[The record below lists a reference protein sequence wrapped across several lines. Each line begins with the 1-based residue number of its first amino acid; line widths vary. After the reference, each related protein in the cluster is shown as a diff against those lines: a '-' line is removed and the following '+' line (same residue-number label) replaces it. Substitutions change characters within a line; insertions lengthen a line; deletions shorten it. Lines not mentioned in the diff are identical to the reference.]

1 MIWNQQLVKKENK
14 SIVLN
19 LIMNNSPISRADI
32 AQTSGLNKGTVSSL
46 VAELLEEQLIYESG
60 PGESSGADARSCYCL
75 IKLPAIP
82 LDLTWVSTIFLES

>member
-1 MIWNQQLVKKENK
+1 MQMIWNQQLVKKKNK

-60 PGESSGADARSCYCL
+60 PGESSGGQTPGHV
-75 IKLPAIP
+75 I
-82 LDLTWVSTIFLES
+82 V